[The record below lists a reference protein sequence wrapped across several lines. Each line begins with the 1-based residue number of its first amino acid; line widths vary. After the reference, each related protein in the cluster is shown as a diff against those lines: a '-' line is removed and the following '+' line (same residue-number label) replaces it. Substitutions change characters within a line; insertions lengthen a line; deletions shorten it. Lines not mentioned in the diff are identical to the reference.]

1 MLHEDLNDISV
12 LNEKIEKALEDSNFI
27 QLASL
32 SSRLQSVVEM
42 LTENTSYKENVQK
55 RDLDALKS
63 LLVRIDEYRVKTEK
77 KFREII
83 LKTNKKPQANKNL
96 AIFSFSRSK

>member
-32 SSRLQSVVEM
+32 SSRLQSLVEM
-42 LTENTSYKENVQK
+42 LTKNTDYKENVK
-55 RDLDALKS
+55 IKDLDLLKS
-63 LLVRIDEYRVKTEK
+63 LLVRIDEYRVNTEK
-77 KFREII
+77 KFRDYTF
-83 LKTNKKPQANKNL
+83 KT
-96 AIFSFSRSK
+96 SRQTKMQNAYKHSRG

>member
-32 SSRLQSVVEM
+32 SSRLQSVVEI
-42 LTENTSYKENVQK
+42 LIEKTSYKENVQK

-77 KFREII
+77 KFRDYTF
-83 LKTNKKPQANKNL
+83 KT
-96 AIFSFSRSK
+96 SRQTKMQNAYKHSRG

>member
-32 SSRLQSVVEM
+32 SSRLQSVVEV
-42 LTENTSYKENVQK
+42 LTENTSFKKNVQK
-55 RDLDALKS
+55 RDLAATM
-63 LLVRIDEYRVKTEK
+63 LVS
-77 KFREII
+77 I
-83 LKTNKKPQANKNL
+83 LHFCL
-96 AIFSFSRSK
+96 S

>member
-12 LNEKIEKALEDSNFI
+12 LSEKIEKALEDSNFI

-42 LTENTSYKENVQK
+42 LTKNTSYKENMQK
-55 RDLDALKS
+55 KDLDALKN
-63 LLVRIDEYRVKTEK
+63 LLIRIDEYQVKTEK
-77 KFREII
+77 KFRDYTF
-83 LKTNKKPQANKNL
+83 KT
-96 AIFSFSRSK
+96 SRQTKMQNAYKHSRG

>member
-42 LTENTSYKENVQK
+42 LTENTSHKENIQK

-63 LLVRIDEYRVKTEK
+63 LLVRIDDYRVKTEK
-77 KFREII
+77 KFRDY
-83 LKTNKKPQANKNL
+83 TFKKIGRAHV
-96 AIFSFSRSK
+96 